1 MKLSKEYIE
10 ELELLHSK
18 KSFGTQQSIPKEVN
32 DILQKNK
39 VSSFLDYGCGKGLL
53 SKSIKNQYPDI
64 NLYSYDPVTSPIDIP
79 NSVEFTYSSDV
90 LEHVEPNEIDQ
101 TLDNL
106 FKISNHQY
114 HYIACHLAKK
124 SLTDGRNAHLIVEPS
139 AWWKDKI
146 SNKLND
152 TWKIS
157 HSETKTKVGK
167 TKKPVMGST
176 RVVQE
181 KFLIILERI

>member
-1 MKLSKEYIE
+1 LKLSKEYIE

-53 SKSIKNQYPDI
+53 SESVKNQYPDI

-90 LEHVEPNEIDQ
+90 LEHVEPDFIDE
-101 TLDNL
+101 TLDKL
-106 FKISNHQY
+106 FAITTKYQY
-114 HYIACHLAKK
+114 HLIACHPAKK
-124 SLTDGRNAHLIVEPS
+124 FLSDGRNAHLIIENPK
-139 AWWKDKI
+139 WWKRKI
-146 SNKLND
+146 ENYG
-152 TWKIS
+152 WKIL
-157 HSETKTKVGK
+157 HEDINEYNAQP
-167 TKKPVMGST
+167 KKGPSIH
-176 RVVQE
+176 VVKYIVLLE
-181 KFLIILERI
+181 KR